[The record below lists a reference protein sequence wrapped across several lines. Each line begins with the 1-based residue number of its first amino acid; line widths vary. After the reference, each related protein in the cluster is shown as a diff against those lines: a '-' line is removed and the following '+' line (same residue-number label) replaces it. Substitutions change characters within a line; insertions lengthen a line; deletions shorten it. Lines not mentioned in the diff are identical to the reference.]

1 MTNTLEL
8 DAVAERLASAQRI
21 LFITGAGISAD
32 SGLPTYRGIGGLY
45 HERLTAEG
53 LTIEEALSGEMMQ
66 QRPDICW
73 RYIAEIEANCRG
85 AQPNAA
91 HRMIAALEQEKSA
104 VWVLTQNVDGL
115 HRAAGSGKLI
125 EIHGTVHHLRCTEC
139 PHERTVTDFTGLAMP
154 PACPTCGGL
163 LRPDVVLFGEML
175 PERALQQLE
184 RVLNEGLDMVVS
196 VGTTSVF
203 PYIAGP
209 VWWAQ
214 QQGIASVE
222 INPGDTEVSRLVDHR
237 LRLGAADALSALW
250 QRLHPDAA
258 PGG

>member
-1 MTNTLEL
+1 MYDPRTL
-8 DAVAERLASAQRI
+8 DAVAALVAAAQRI

-53 LTIEEALSGEMMQ
+53 LSIEQALSGDMMRR
-66 QRPDICW
+66 RPDICW

-91 HRMIAALEQEKSA
+91 HRLIATLEQGKRS

-115 HRAAGSGKLI
+115 HRAAGSRKLI

-139 PHERTVTDFTGLAMP
+139 PHERDVPDFAGLSLP
-154 PACPTCGGL
+154 PACPACGGW
-163 LRPDVVLFGEML
+163 LRPDVVLFGELL
-175 PERALQQLE
+175 PPQQLD
-184 RVLNEGLDMVVS
+184 RLAAVLHAGLDLVVS
-196 VGTTSVF
+196 IGTTSVF

-209 VWWAQ
+209 VRWAQ
-214 QQGIASVE
+214 QQGIPSVE
-222 INPGDTEVSRLVDHR
+222 INPGDSGVSHLVTHR
-237 LRLGAADALSALW
+237 LKMGAADALTAIW
-250 QRLHPDAA
+250 RRLHPPDPAED
-258 PGG
+258 